1 MLSLFKKSSF
11 VFKRVSIFLILIN
24 LIYPQ
29 QISSNLDFEFNSSES
44 TNWWDIYN
52 NEGLLPS
59 DIKLEYTFNHS
70 HRNIESNLSLFYNDN
85 DFFLGESFSK
95 IFLNDSVYFKIGKYF
110 RDFSQY
116 LNDDLS
122 SGHMLISKNAQP
134 MPKIGL
140 VINYSLKKNQYIDF
154 KFGISH
160 ANLDKN
166 LTYKSSPFLHEKFI
180 YLKNKKEDRE
190 WGIGLV
196 HEAIWGGETYE
207 YGEFPSSFND
217 YLKIFISADGP
228 LLDGDAHANALGNHL
243 GIWDFYFQKNYTDKI
258 FKAYYQHFFE
268 DTSGLRFANK
278 YDGLWGIEIDNY
290 IKNLVILVEYLS
302 TINQDPTDD
311 YLIDSYYN
319 HTQYLDGWS
328 YKNFVLGNPFIDNLD
343 QNPSEVIHI
352 GLLSKNFS
360 DYFYQINLSRRINV
374 NDNLKYKIIF
384 GKKFSNISIKLFL
397 SEDYESQLGLGLSY
411 QL

>member
-1 MLSLFKKSSF
+1 MLSPFKKSSF
-11 VFKRVSIFLILIN
+11 VFKRVSIFLTLIN

-70 HRNIESNLSLFYNDN
+70 HKNIESNLSLFYNDN
-85 DFFLGESFSK
+85 EFFLGESFSK

-154 KFGISH
+154 ELGISH

-207 YGEFPSSFND
+207 YGKFPSSFND

-243 GIWDFYFQKNYTDKI
+243 GIWDFYFQKNYSDKI

-302 TINQDPTDD
+302 TINQDPTDE

-360 DYFYQINLSRRINV
+360 GYFCQINLSRRISV

-397 SEDYESQLGLGLSY
+397 SEDYKSQFGLGLSY

>member
-70 HRNIESNLSLFYNDN
+70 YRHIESNLSLFYNDN
-85 DFFLGESFSK
+85 EFFLGESFSK

-360 DYFYQINLSRRINV
+360 DYFYQINLSRRISV
-374 NDNLKYKIIF
+374 NDNLKYKIIL

>member
-11 VFKRVSIFLILIN
+11 VFKRFSIFLILIN

-59 DIKLEYTFNHS
+59 DIKLEYTLNHS
-70 HRNIESNLSLFYNDN
+70 YRNIESNLSLFYNDN
-85 DFFLGESFSK
+85 EFFLGESFSK

-166 LTYKSSPFLHEKFI
+166 FTYKSSPFLHEKFI

-360 DYFYQINLSRRINV
+360 DYFYQINLSRRISV

>member
-70 HRNIESNLSLFYNDN
+70 YRNIESNLSLFYNDN
-85 DFFLGESFSK
+85 EFFLGESFSK

-207 YGEFPSSFND
+207 YGKFPSSFND

-243 GIWDFYFQKNYTDKI
+243 GIWDFYFQKNYSDKI

-302 TINQDPTDD
+302 TINQDPTDE

-360 DYFYQINLSRRINV
+360 DYFCQINLSRRISV

-384 GKKFSNISIKLFL
+384 AKKFSNISIKLFL
-397 SEDYESQLGLGLSY
+397 SEDYKSQFGLGLSY